1 MSQGIFNL
9 RRVDE
14 RLLSAG
20 QPTEAELRELAGEGC
35 RVVINLHMDDPRWA
49 LPGEAQI
56 VRDLGMDYHHI
67 PVRFDAPAEDDYG
80 AFEQLMAQLGE
91 SPKLVHCVANY
102 RVSCFL
108 AVYGE
113 RCLGWSRER
122 ADAFI
127 ASVWEPD
134 AVWQDF
140 IARLR
145 AL

>member
-1 MSQGIFNL
+1 MSAGIFNF

-20 QPTEAELRELAGEGC
+20 QPTEAELRDLSGEGC

-56 VRDLGMDYHHI
+56 VRDLGMAYHHI
-67 PVRFDAPAEDDYG
+67 PVRFDAPSEDDYR
-80 AFEQLMAQLGE
+80 AFEQLMSELDDV
-91 SPKLVHCVANY
+91 PILVHCVANY

-108 AVYGE
+108 AVYAE
-113 RCLGWSRER
+113 RRLGWSRER
-122 ADAFI
+122 ADALI

-134 AVWQDF
+134 VVWRDF
-140 IARLR
+140 LARLR